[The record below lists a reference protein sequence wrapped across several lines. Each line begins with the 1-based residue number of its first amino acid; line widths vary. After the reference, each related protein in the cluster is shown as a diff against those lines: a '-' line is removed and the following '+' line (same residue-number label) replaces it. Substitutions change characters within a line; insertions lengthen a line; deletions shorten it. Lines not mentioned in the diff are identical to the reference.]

1 MSARKALC
9 LLLFL
14 FLPAGSV
21 LAQEEEADTAGES
34 DAEPAD
40 EEPPVEEPPVE
51 EPPVEEPAKVSEPP
65 EAEPVVEAPPP
76 PTAKSPSPALSFLT
90 ETIRWT
96 GYYENQLAI
105 YSLPRNDHADPDG
118 WPVDVLDYNK
128 AKLGIRFKPS
138 RGFGVQVDL
147 VARSF
152 HGSDYHL
159 ADMLPER
166 FGDTLAFLEAM
177 DPASV
182 RFSLDNEIYLEN
194 AFLTAQAGRFRL
206 RVGKQPIRFGSGYLW
221 NPSDPFNV
229 IDMLDPSYE
238 KQGVTA
244 LKMQLHLPHEIL
256 LEAYALPDPFTYTTT
271 RLEDSA
277 VAARMRAAFG
287 QFVLAGHWA
296 WMVDTAG
303 VDLLATDPAEYEL
316 RSRRHLVGLEFVGEI
331 GGVGFWLEGAY
342 NRMPRDD
349 WDDIEAISKEGWF
362 ETLAGV
368 SYTFPGGFTTMAE
381 YVYNGRG
388 YNDPEDISLWQWFAY
403 IEQRLRYLSQHQVAV
418 TMQLPI
424 SRAFTTIGLTGIVN
438 PASPGFILNPS
449 VQFNWSQHVTVMLYG
464 AISYARDP
472 DSEFAAVGQG
482 AYLRFRLSF

>member
-1 MSARKALC
+1 MSTPRAILAL
-9 LLLFL
+9 LALMAV
-14 FLPAGSV
+14 PGSV
-21 LAQEEEADTAGES
+21 CAQGAG
-34 DAEPAD
+34 PA
-40 EEPPVEEPPVE
+40 
-51 EPPVEEPAKVSEPP
+51 S
-65 EAEPVVEAPPP
+65 
-76 PTAKSPSPALSFLT
+76 TSLSFLE
-90 ETIRWT
+90 ETVRWT

-105 YSLPRNDHADPDG
+105 YSLPRNEHGDPDG

-138 RGFGVQVDL
+138 RGFGVQVDV

-166 FGDTLAFLEAM
+166 FGDTLAFIEMM

-182 RFSLDNEIYLEN
+182 RFSLPNEIYLDN
-194 AFLTAQAGRFRL
+194 AFLTASAGRLRL

-244 LKMQLHLPHEIL
+244 LKLQLHLPHEFL
-256 LEAYALPDPFTYTTT
+256 VEAYALPDPFAYSQVH
-271 RLEDSA
+271 LENSA
-277 VAARMRAAFG
+277 VAARLRKAFG
-287 QFVLAGHWA
+287 QFVVAAHWA

-303 VDLLATDPAEYEL
+303 VDLTATDPDEYEL
-316 RSRRHLVGLEFVGEI
+316 RSRRHLVGLEFVGEL

-342 NRMPRDD
+342 NHMPRDD
-349 WDDIEAISKEGWF
+349 WSDIEAIGKCWWIES
-362 ETLAGV
+362 LAGV
-368 SYTFPGGFTTMAE
+368 SYTFPGGFTAMAE
-381 YVYNGRG
+381 YLYNGRG
-388 YNDPEDISLWQWFAY
+388 QNDPADISLWQWFAY
-403 IEQRLRYLSQHQVAV
+403 IEQRVRYLSQHQLAL

-424 SRAFTTIGLTGIVN
+424 SQAFTTIGLTGIAT
-438 PASPGFILNPS
+438 PASPGFVLNPS
-449 VQFNWSQHVTVMLYG
+449 VQFNWSQHVTVMLFG
-464 AISYARDP
+464 AISWSRDP
-472 DSEFAAVGQG
+472 DAEFGAVGQG